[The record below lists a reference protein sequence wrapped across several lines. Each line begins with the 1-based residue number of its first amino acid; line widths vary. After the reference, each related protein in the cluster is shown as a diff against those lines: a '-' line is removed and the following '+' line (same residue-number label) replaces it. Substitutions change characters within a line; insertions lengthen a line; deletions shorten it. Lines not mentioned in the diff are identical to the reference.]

1 MEEELETQ
9 KCQAQSK
16 EKSKAGSIYLA
27 GIGLAVAAV
36 GAVFVYLMWHSFS
49 QASATR
55 EWKETPCL
63 VISSKINERSAA
75 AISREYS
82 WNVEYNYDFNGKSYS
97 SKFHTPRAAKWS
109 SSKKG
114 VEELIEQYPEGEQA
128 ICFVNPEE
136 PSQAILKH
144 DSKGAGYSIWFPMLF
159 VVGGLG
165 ITLSALKGLN
175 FKLIPC

>member
-1 MEEELETQ
+1 MKAEMGEI
-9 KCQAQSK
+9 KGK

-36 GAVFVYLMWHSFS
+36 GAVFVYLLWNSFS
-49 QASATR
+49 QAKATR

-63 VISSKINERSAA
+63 VILSKIKERSAKN
-75 AISREYS
+75 ISAEFS
-82 WNVEYNYDFNGKSYS
+82 LNVEYIYDFEGKSYS
-97 SKFHTPRAAKWS
+97 SKFHTPRASKWG
-109 SSKKG
+109 SSKKP
-114 VEELIEQYPEGEQA
+114 VESLIEQYPEGEKA
-128 ICFVNPEE
+128 ICYVNPDD

-165 ITLSALKGLN
+165 ITLSALRGLN
-175 FKLIPC
+175 LKLIPC

>member
-1 MEEELETQ
+1 ME
-9 KCQAQSK
+9 AQNAAKKST
-16 EKSKAGSIYLA
+16 EKSKAGSYYLA

-36 GAVFVYLMWHSFS
+36 GAVFVYLLWSSFA
-49 QASATR
+49 QANATR
-55 EWKETPCL
+55 EWQETPCL
-63 VISSKINERSAA
+63 IITSKVKERSAKN
-75 AISREYS
+75 ITKEYS
-82 WNVEYNYDFNGKSYS
+82 WNLEYIYDFDGESYS

-109 SSKKG
+109 NSEKSI
-114 VEELIEQYPEGEQA
+114 EALIAEYPEGEKS
-128 ICFVNPEE
+128 ICYVNPAT

-165 ITLSALKGLN
+165 ITLSAMRGLN